1 MSSLFENWNIVQIL
15 GVGLAGLA
23 LLLMVLAYRLLQK
36 IIEEQNPNQAKISLV
51 KWYLG
56 LTITVLIIVGF
67 FSLPILSKNRDLA
80 NNNKALDNNVK
91 KLITDSLQLAGDKKA
106 LTITNNLNKHFDTL
120 KQATSTIEVSQQLKK
135 IQALTDSLPTAVL
148 HAEPDVKAEAVNI
161 KKAVELEVVN
171 ADKKNK
177 TPDTEA
183 YLKDIKMKA
192 AYFKYQINDKI
203 FDRVKSKN

>member
-1 MSSLFENWNIVQIL
+1 M
-15 GVGLAGLA
+15 
-23 LLLMVLAYRLLQK
+23 
-36 IIEEQNPNQAKISLV
+36 
-51 KWYLG
+51 
-56 LTITVLIIVGF
+56 
-67 FSLPILSKNRDLA
+67 
-80 NNNKALDNNVK
+80 
-91 KLITDSLQLAGDKKA
+91 
-106 LTITNNLNKHFDTL
+106 
-120 KQATSTIEVSQQLKK
+120 
-135 IQALTDSLPTAVL
+135 